1 MDRIKIK
8 APATIANLSCGFD
21 VLGLCLDKPYD
32 EIEIKKISNK
42 AINLNILDSPFS
54 DIPSKP
60 SENTG
65 GVPAQLILEDMNL
78 DFGFEINIK
87 KGIPLCGGLGSSA
100 ATASGVVFA
109 INKILDNSLTLN
121 QMLTYALEGEKVSVT
136 SPHADN
142 IAPCLAGG
150 LCLVRDTA
158 TLDVI
163 NIPISEY
170 SLALIHPEIKI
181 STEDAR
187 NILPDSIELKKAISQ
202 WGNLGA
208 LIMGFSNNDS
218 VLIKR
223 SMHDNIIEPVRSK
236 FIKGFNT
243 IKKKSI
249 DFGALGFGISGSGP
263 TMFAL
268 CEKKDISETI
278 CSFSKN
284 FYNSLN
290 MKCDTYVSNINHEG
304 PIIIE

>member
-1 MDRIKIK
+1 MNQIKIK

-21 VLGLCLDKPYD
+21 VLGLCLDKPFD
-32 EIEIKKISNK
+32 EIEIRKISDK
-42 AINLNILDSPFS
+42 IINLNILDSPFS

-65 GVPAQLILEDMNL
+65 GVPAQLILEDMDL

-109 INKILDNSLTLN
+109 INKILNNNLTLN
-121 QMLTYALEGEKVSVT
+121 QMLAYALEGEKVSVT
-136 SPHADN
+136 NPHADN

-150 LCLVRDTA
+150 LCLVRDTG

-187 NILPDSIELKKAISQ
+187 NILPKKIELQKAISQ
-202 WGNLGA
+202 WGNLGS
-208 LIMGFSNNDS
+208 LIMGFSKNDS
-218 VLIKR
+218 ELIKR
-223 SMHDNIIEPVRSK
+223 SMHDNIIEPIRSK
-236 FIKGFNT
+236 LIKGFDT
-243 IKKKSI
+243 IKSKSI
-249 DFGALGFGISGSGP
+249 DSGALGFGISGSGP

-268 CEKKDISETI
+268 CETKDISSQI
-278 CSFSKN
+278 CSFSQS
-284 FYNSLN
+284 FYTSLG
-290 MKCDTYVSNINHEG
+290 MKCDTYISNINYDG
-304 PIIIE
+304 PMIIE